1 MSKKRRYFSA
11 EEKVAIIREHLVGKV
26 SAADICDKYE
36 LHPNMLYKWQK
47 EFFENGAN
55 AFKSPKKKNSDK
67 QKIAD
72 LEEKIRYKDGVIVEL
87 LQDHIT
93 LKKRLGEK

>member
-11 EEKVAIIREHLVGKV
+11 EEKVAIIREHLIGKV

-55 AFKSPKKKNSDK
+55 AFKSTKTKTSDK
-67 QKIAD
+67 RKIAD

-93 LKKRLGEK
+93 LKKNLGEK